1 MLLKRIAALSAVV
14 FAFAAIMA
22 TSSQSYA
29 QEKKEKEVKEFKKVE
44 LRDDWPDVEGKL
56 ARVIKVDVKK
66 RVVHVEFHD
75 GKKEELTLGKEVEFL
90 GPKGGKADI
99 KDDRLVEGKTIKV
112 VHDKEGKVVKQ
123 IHLSIRKKTD

>member
-14 FAFAAIMA
+14 FAFAAIA
-22 TSSQSYA
+22 TPSSQSYA
-29 QEKKEKEVKEFKKVE
+29 QEKKEVKEVKEKKVE

-56 ARVIKVDVKK
+56 AKVVKVDVKK
-66 RVVHVEFHD
+66 RVVHVEWHD
-75 GKKEELTLGKEVEFL
+75 GKSEELTLGKEVEFL
-90 GPKGGKADI
+90 GPKGGKAKDI

-112 VHDKEGKVVKQ
+112 VHDKEGKVKQ